1 MVEINPMV
9 QDTFGDVMCL
19 DAKVNFDDNAAF
31 RQQAVFGLRDTSQVR
46 ESGVRGVCSQKSLG
60 TV

>member
-9 QDTFGDVMCL
+9 QNSFGDVMCL

-31 RQQAVFGLRDTSQVR
+31 RQAAVFNLRDTSQVR
-46 ESGVRGVCSQKSLG
+46 DDKR
-60 TV
+60 